1 MKKIFCNF
9 ICEQDINKTCL
20 LLMNEYPIL
29 NKQIFIFKTPTI
41 DDLIITY
48 NIADEHNMVHHL
60 LPNTIFLHRK
70 KQSNTLYT
78 LNALNKLIKSTIP
91 DYDEIL
97 SNNKVEWENHRNTL
111 LIIRDNELKTL
122 PIKITKIYK

>member
-1 MKKIFCNF
+1 
-9 ICEQDINKTCL
+9 
-20 LLMNEYPIL
+20 
-29 NKQIFIFKTPTI
+29 
-41 DDLIITY
+41 
-48 NIADEHNMVHHL
+48 
-60 LPNTIFLHRK
+60 
-70 KQSNTLYT
+70 LYT

-122 PIKITKIYK
+122 PIKISKIYK